1 MFSIRLLLA
10 GLALILAVSAP
21 SCADAGVMLTS
32 IATEQPTGQGDQLVF
47 YYDAREDFTSFLT
60 VRHAGPQ
67 SSFALSVRVVFYSG
81 GFSLPF
87 SRDIELEPGQ
97 LKILDV
103 GALRAEGLP
112 AQPGLAVAFA
122 IDPTGAPIVTRAL
135 TGNFTVANLVT
146 GSGWGASAA
155 ARSAINAAAETTS
168 AVAPPGTLPA
178 TGTVIDGT
186 LVALRPVQPRE
197 LDLAAYYAPNDL
209 APPGDGGNQLI
220 FLSFADVLG
229 TPYAAQPAAT
239 SWRLVARRS
248 DGSLL
253 ADTAYGVSG
262 VEVTDLAS
270 VVGPAVND
278 SGGSIRFSADQ
289 TPERISRFV
298 FFAEALGTIG
308 TGYMLPTPGVASMSM
323 TLAAR

>member
-1 MFSIRLLLA
+1 MLSLRLLFA
-10 GLALILAVSAP
+10 GLALIVAASRP

-47 YYDAREDFTSFLT
+47 YYDAREGFTSFLT
-60 VRHAGPQ
+60 VRNAGPQ
-67 SSFALSVRVVFYSG
+67 SSSALSVRVVFYSG
-81 GFSLPF
+81 GFSLPV

-97 LKILDV
+97 LRILDV

-112 AQPGLAVAFA
+112 AEPGLAVAIA
-122 IDPTGAPIVTRAL
+122 TDSTGAPIVTRAL
-135 TGNFTVANLVT
+135 TGNFTVANLAT

-155 ARSAINAAAETTS
+155 ARSAINAAAEATA
-168 AVAPPGTLPA
+168 AVAPPATLPA

-197 LDLAAYYAPNDL
+197 LDLAAYYAPDDL
-209 APPGDGGNQLI
+209 APPAAGGNQLI

-239 SWRLVARRS
+239 SWKLVARRS
-248 DGSLL
+248 DGALL
-253 ADTAYGVSG
+253 ADTSYGVSG
-262 VEVTDLAS
+262 VDVTDLAS
-270 VVGPAVND
+270 IVGPAVND
-278 SGGSIRFSADQ
+278 SGGSIRFAADQ
-289 TPERISRFV
+289 TSDRISRFI

-323 TLAAR
+323 IVTAR

>member
-1 MFSIRLLLA
+1 MFSLRLLCA
-10 GLALILAVSAP
+10 ALALILVVSRP
-21 SCADAGVMLTS
+21 SPVVAGVMLTS

-47 YYDAREDFTSFLT
+47 YYDARESFTSFLT
-60 VRHAGPQ
+60 VRNAGAQ
-67 SSFALSVRVVFYSG
+67 SSPTRTVRVVFYSG

-87 SRDIELEPGQ
+87 SRDIELVPGQ
-97 LKILDV
+97 VRILDV
-103 GALRAEGLP
+103 GALRADGLP
-112 AQPGLAVAFA
+112 AQPGLAVAIA
-122 IDPTGAPIVTRAL
+122 IDSSGAPIVTRAL
-135 TGNFTVANLVT
+135 TGNFTVANGAT
-146 GSGWGASAA
+146 GSGWGAPAA
-155 ARSAINAAAETTS
+155 ARSAITATAEATS

-209 APPGDGGNQLI
+209 APPEDGGNQLI
-220 FLSFADVLG
+220 FLSFVDVLG

-239 SWRLVARRS
+239 SWKLIARRS
-248 DGSLL
+248 DGTLV
-253 ADTAYGVSG
+253 ADTTYGVSG

-270 VVGPAVND
+270 VVGPAVVD

-289 TPERISRFV
+289 TAERISRFV

-308 TGYMLPTPGVASMSM
+308 TGYMLPTPGIASMSM
-323 TLAAR
+323 TIAER